1 MGSITRFIKRH
12 DLVVYFVLAYTIAWG
27 ISFVVWAFNKFDAA
41 QLQISDIMVM
51 FLAMLLGPSLASI
64 TLTAIVDGR
73 SGLRSLCARIL
84 HWRINIRWFAAP
96 LLFPVVMLCVL
107 LALSALISPLFLPSF
122 SALGLIVGLLAGFFE
137 EIGWTGFALP
147 KLQLKSSPL
156 VTGLIIGVLWGFWH
170 GFVDY
175 LGNISSMGTLW
186 LAYFI
191 FGFVGAMVATRI
203 LIVWVY
209 NRTGSILATQLMHA
223 SSTGFLAALGISAAS
238 PFGPSGYALSFIV
251 YAAVLWLI
259 VGVLIVRSLKSPK
272 RQAISG
278 QVLQENKAAL

>member
-1 MGSITRFIKRH
+1 
-12 DLVVYFVLAYTIAWG
+12 
-27 ISFVVWAFNKFDAA
+27 
-41 QLQISDIMVM
+41 
-51 FLAMLLGPSLASI
+51 
-64 TLTAIVDGR
+64 
-73 SGLRSLCARIL
+73 
-84 HWRINIRWFAAP
+84 
-96 LLFPVVMLCVL
+96 
-107 LALSALISPLFLPSF
+107 
-122 SALGLIVGLLAGFFE
+122 VGLLAGFFE

-147 KLQLKSSPL
+147 KLQVKNTPL

-175 LGNISSMGTLW
+175 LCNITSMGTLW

-209 NRTGSILATQLMHA
+209 NRTGSILMTQLMHA

-259 VGVLIVRSLKSPK
+259 VVVLIVRSLKTSK
-272 RQAISG
+272 RQTIAG
-278 QVLQENKAAL
+278 QVLQKNDTAP